1 MPFPKGKSGN
11 PGGRPKQ
18 VLELV
23 RTARKSCAKAI
34 RTAKTLLNHEDGKVQ
49 LAAAT
54 FLRDTGMGK
63 PKGVEFDLAMVSDE
77 ELMAEVRR
85 RADLARRSAANGD
98 GGGMGEPP
106 LDG

>member
-23 RTARKSCAKAI
+23 RLARSSCGKAI
-34 RTAKTLLNHEDGKVQ
+34 RKAKSLLKDPDGRVA
-49 LAAAT
+49 LGAAV

-63 PKGVEFDLAMVSDE
+63 PAQVEFDLAMVSDD
-77 ELMAEVRR
+77 ELFAEVRR
-85 RADLARRSAANGD
+85 RAELARQTGANGV
-98 GGGMGEPP
+98 GGPVGGAP

>member
-23 RTARKSCAKAI
+23 RLARKSCSRAIKKA
-34 RTAKTLLNHEDGKVQ
+34 RVLLDNEDGRVA

-63 PKGVEFDLAMVSDE
+63 TPSVEFELAMVPDDE
-77 ELMAEVRR
+77 LLAEVRR
-85 RADLARRSAANGD
+85 RAELARQASANGNGGAV
-98 GGGMGEPP
+98 GGGP

>member
-1 MPFPKGKSGN
+1 MTFPKGKSGN

-23 RTARKSCAKAI
+23 RLARKSCHKAI
-34 RTAKTLLNHEDGKVQ
+34 IKARKLIDSEDGKVA

-54 FLRDTGMGK
+54 FIRDTGMGK
-63 PKGVEFDLAMVSDE
+63 PKGVEFDLAMVSDD
-77 ELMAEVRR
+77 ELFAEVRR
-85 RADLARRSAANGD
+85 RAELARQAGANGD
-98 GGGMGEPP
+98 GGPVGSTP

>member
-23 RTARKSCAKAI
+23 RLARKSCAKAI
-34 RTAKTLLNHEDGKVQ
+34 RKAKTLLDNEDGRVA
-49 LAAAT
+49 LGAAT

-63 PKGVEFDLAMVSDE
+63 PKGVEFDLAMVSDD
-77 ELMAEVRR
+77 ELFAEVRR
-85 RADLARRSAANGD
+85 RAELARRAGANGV
-98 GGGMGEPP
+98 GGPVGSAP

>member
-23 RTARKSCAKAI
+23 RLARKSCHKAI
-34 RTAKTLLNHEDGKVQ
+34 RKASLLLNDADGKVV

-54 FLRDTGMGK
+54 FIRDTGMGK
-63 PKGVEFDLAMVSDE
+63 PKGVEFDLAMVSDD
-77 ELMAEVRR
+77 ELFAEVRR
-85 RADLARRSAANGD
+85 RAELARQAGANSD
-98 GGGMGEPP
+98 GGPVGQPP